1 MFVTT
6 NSWSCVGPRQPC
18 PTGTGVQ
25 AEFVCHVFSL
35 RSEFSQNLHA
45 LLIKDRR
52 CVVFGGRV
60 LEWRVRTKGMWP
72 GHPPSAEE
80 PLLVFCC
87 LKIFEEAL
95 SKMRGV

>member
-1 MFVTT
+1 ML
-6 NSWSCVGPRQPC
+6 
-18 PTGTGVQ
+18 VQ
-25 AEFVCHVFSL
+25 DSPVQLVQVCKLNLFATCFHYDLSFL
-35 RSEFSQNLHA
+35 RICTPF
-45 LLIKDRR
+45 LIKDRR
-52 CVVFGGRV
+52 CVVFRV

-72 GHPPSAEE
+72 GHPPSAEG

>member
-1 MFVTT
+1 MHAFV
-6 NSWSCVGPRQPC
+6 
-18 PTGTGVQ
+18 
-25 AEFVCHVFSL
+25 
-35 RSEFSQNLHA
+35 
-45 LLIKDRR
+45 IKDRR
-52 CVVFGGRV
+52 CVVFCV

>member
-1 MFVTT
+1 MLVQD
-6 NSWSCVGPRQPC
+6 GP
-18 PTGTGVQ
+18 VQ
-25 AEFVCHVFSL
+25 LVQVCKLNLFATCFSL
-35 RSEFSQNLHA
+35 RSECSQNLHA
-45 LLIKDRR
+45 FVIKDRR
-52 CVVFGGRV
+52 CVVFCV

-80 PLLVFCC
+80 PLLVFCW